1 MKKYSVV
8 LGIAAGVLCL
18 DQLTKWYIRR
28 TISVYES
35 IAVIDSLF
43 HITHVRN
50 SGGAF
55 GLLAGSNAA
64 VRLPFFFL
72 VSVIA
77 VVVLLYFVRRV
88 EPGQRWLLLALGG
101 ILGGALG
108 NFADRMMSGEVTDF
122 LDFHWHGYYW
132 PAFNVADSFITV
144 GMLVL
149 LFHSVRARDPDGSSA
164 LSDDAR
170 AHSTE

>member
-8 LGIAAGVLCL
+8 CIIAVIVLAF
-18 DQLTKWYIRR
+18 DQLTKWYIRQ
-28 TISVYES
+28 TVSLYES

-55 GLLAGSNAA
+55 SLLANSSDA
-64 VRLPFFFL
+64 VRLPFFLL

-77 VVVLLYFVRRV
+77 IAVLLFFVRRV
-88 EPGQRWLLLALGG
+88 RPEQHVLLLALAL

-108 NFADRMMSGEVTDF
+108 NLVDRIVYGQVTDF
-122 LDFHWHGYYW
+122 LDFHWRSYYW
-132 PAFNVADSFITV
+132 PAFNVADSCITT
-144 GMLVL
+144 GMLIL
-149 LFHSVRARDPDGSSA
+149 LFHSLLVRDEADTR
-164 LSDDAR
+164 LR
-170 AHSTE
+170 V